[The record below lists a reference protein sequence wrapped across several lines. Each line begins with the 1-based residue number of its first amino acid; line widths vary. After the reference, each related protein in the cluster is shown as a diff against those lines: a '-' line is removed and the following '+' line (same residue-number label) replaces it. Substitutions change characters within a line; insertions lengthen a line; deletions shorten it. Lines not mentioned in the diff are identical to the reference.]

1 MTHSRRKF
9 LQYSALVGASA
20 FTAPLAGLSLPR
32 QNRKLGIALVG
43 LGGYATNQ
51 LAPALLQTQNI
62 ELRGIVTGT
71 PSKIPTWVEKYKIQ
85 DKNIYNYEN
94 FDKIADNKDI
104 DAVYIVLPNS
114 MHAEFTIRAAK
125 AGKHVFCEKPM
136 AVSVKEGLAMIDA
149 CKKANRQLAI
159 GYRLHYDPFHMEMMR
174 LSREKVFGK
183 VKFVEASDGFR
194 AGDPNQWRLKHAL
207 SGGGPL
213 MDVGI
218 YAIQGAR
225 YTVGEEPLFV
235 TAQGFPKT
243 EPEKFKDVEES
254 LAWQLYFPGG
264 AIANSF
270 STYVTGVNRLYAG
283 AESGWFEVN
292 NAYGYGGQQGRTSK
306 GPMEIKHINQQAAH
320 MDGVAKAILENRPN
334 NVPGEEGL
342 RDMKVIEGIYE
353 AISTGKKVKLELLK

>member
-1 MTHSRRKF
+1 MTHTRRTF
-9 LQYSALVGASA
+9 LHASA
-20 FTAPLAGLSLPR
+20 MAGAAVLTAPLAGLALPR
-32 QNRKLGIALVG
+32 QQKKLGIALIG

-51 LAPALLQTQNI
+51 LAPALLQTQHI

-71 PSKIPTWVEKYKIQ
+71 PSKIPQWTEKYKISE
-85 DKNIYNYEN
+85 KNVYNYDN

-104 DAVYIVLPNS
+104 DVVYVVLPNS

-125 AGKHVFCEKPM
+125 AGKHVICEKPM
-136 AVSVKEGLAMIDA
+136 AVSVKEGQAMIDA
-149 CKKANRQLAI
+149 CKKAGKQLAI
-159 GYRLHYDPFHMEMMR
+159 GYRLHYDPFHLEMMR
-174 LSREKVFGK
+174 LSREKVFGE
-183 VKFVEASDGFR
+183 VKLVEASDGFR

-225 YTVGEEPLFV
+225 YTVGLEPEYV
-235 TAQGFPKT
+235 TAQAFPKT
-243 EPEKFKDVEES
+243 DPVKFKDVEES
-254 LAWQLYFPGG
+254 LAWQLYFPNG

-270 STYVTGVNRLYAG
+270 STYITGVNRLYAA
-283 AESGWFEVN
+283 AEKGWFEIN
-292 NAYGYGGQQGRTSK
+292 NAYGYRGQQGRTSQ
-306 GPMEIKHINQQAAH
+306 GPMQITPINQQAAH

-342 RDMKVIEGIYE
+342 RDMKVIEAIY
-353 AISTGKKVKLELLK
+353 ASMAAGGKKLKIG